1 MREKVLPASL
11 VDHESAKK
19 FALCAQIGPNSA
31 FLCMLGELFR
41 GRAAGGAVLGEFFVE
56 MPLEGRCWANFF
68 APTGPAP
75 RTCRRCGA
83 LRAGCG
89 GGFALHEAF
98 LRRVASVSDPR
109 VVQFPPTGDGEA
121 AVCSAG
127 APKPQTT
134 SVKNTENGLLVARW
148 SAFWAQRCLSWRV
161 ARTQTRY
168 CEC

>member
-1 MREKVLPASL
+1 MKARKNSPC
-11 VDHESAKK
+11 
-19 FALCAQIGPNSA
+19 ALKLAQIRRFYACWANFFAEEPPEGP
-31 FLCMLGELFR
+31 C
-41 GRAAGGAVLGEFFVE
+41 RASFFAE

-83 LRAGCG
+83 LRAGYD

-98 LRRVASVSDPR
+98 SRRVAGVSDPR
-109 VVQFPPTGDGEA
+109 VVQFPPTGGGAD
-121 AVCSAG
+121 AVCG
-127 APKPQTT
+127 GVAPKPQTT
-134 SVKNTENGLLVARW
+134 SVKNTENGLLVAKW